1 MSGQDK
7 QPGGIPVQPVDDP
20 VSKSLPLF
28 TEIPGDSI
36 GQGIVKVTL
45 GRVDGHAS
53 IFIDYQYILVLIH
66 NGKRKLYRHDI
77 PGILLLRQGYLHC
90 LPGLKPV
97 TCVCRNSVHCKSL
110 RGLNA
115 HCQPV
120 GKSLCL

>member
-1 MSGQDK
+1 M
-7 QPGGIPVQPVDDP
+7 
-20 VSKSLPLF
+20 
-28 TEIPGDSI
+28 EIPGDGV
-36 GQGIVKVTL
+36 GQGIVIVAL
-45 GRVDGHAS
+45 GGVDGHAC
-53 IFIDYQYILVLIH
+53 ILIDYQYILVLIY
-66 NGKRKLYRHDI
+66 NRKRKLYRYNI